1 MKIVF
6 RLLISATVLVLAC
19 GAMFVASGQTDS
31 FVTQITSSIRSS
43 FANDMSGNG
52 RFIVVE
58 SNGDIGTK
66 DPSLGL
72 NPDNSDLN
80 REIFLIDY
88 AQRRI
93 FQITNTKHRFRVV
106 TDPPT
111 SQANILVELSSN
123 RPVLSSQARVT
134 GSGRAFTIVF
144 SSNANS
150 LTPAGTNTSTP
161 GNFDGNN
168 LSNADRDALLADAN
182 QEIWIYEV
190 PEIPD
195 PEVDLSL
202 GAEIPFLNL
211 SNGTFTRVTNT
222 PASRT
227 PQGGTATV
235 SPQVADD
242 NRDVAVNDDGSLI
255 AFISSRNLVGMGN
268 ADENPEVFSARVTFG
283 PVTTTIAQVT
293 TTPAG
298 TIVNPLFN
306 ASPCLS
312 GTGARVAYSSNANIP
327 DTGMATGNNS
337 DGNVE
342 VYYADLNAGTGA
354 LVANKQVTRTTR
366 INVGDIV
373 NVLSTGRRLSRDGNL
388 LAFESTADLTGS
400 PQGANT
406 ATTTV
411 FLYNITA
418 ATFTK
423 VGPRGHEDTVAN
435 SLGGDVLRFPTFT
448 DYVGTTPNSLVF
460 ASRLNFKPD
469 GTIPTTAAD
478 GLNNDPD
485 RPTQVFAVTIPIG
498 TTAAFTRLSRIPS
511 AGIFL
516 ASLQPFSSNTRQ
528 RISFT
533 LAVTELGGGNND
545 GQPETFYL
553 LNRTTGIISEN
564 EMAEAYFTGAT
575 LRAVGVPSPTPTP
588 SPSASPV
595 TPLVVP
601 GLSPG
606 MLAVMRFNGR
616 LVFPTVTAVGDTRR
630 RPPLPTELSGITLS
644 MNSAAVGLKSV
655 SSRVITFVVPKG
667 LIPAA
672 TGTAYPVV
680 LNVRGRVLRG
690 SVTLFPA
697 QPDIFTSTNGP
708 GGRAQVV
715 NAFNGTPEPFN
726 VFTVRPQDPRAPTI
740 LRIFL
745 TGMEGVP
752 LTTGVIS
759 VRIGTTTLSG
769 TAIRVAPVETT
780 TPGRYQLDVQIPST
794 LDNAGDVPIVVI
806 VTLGANVFS
815 SRLEDTAPR
824 ITIN

>member
-1 MKIVF
+1 VKIVF
-6 RLLISATVLVLAC
+6 RLLISATVFVLAC
-19 GAMFVASGQTDS
+19 GALFVASGQTDS

-52 RFIVVE
+52 RFVVIE
-58 SNGDIGTK
+58 SNADIGTR
-66 DPSLGL
+66 DPAHGL
-72 NPDNSDLN
+72 NPDNTDGN

-93 FQITNTKHRFRVV
+93 FQITNTKSRLRVV

-111 SQANILVELSSN
+111 TQSNILVEISNN
-123 RPVLSSQARVT
+123 RPVISSQGRFT
-134 GSGRAFTIVF
+134 GAGRAFTIVF

-182 QEIWIYEV
+182 TEVWIYEV

-211 SNGTFTRVTNT
+211 GGGTFSRVTNT

-227 PQGGTATV
+227 PQGGTTTV
-235 SPQVADD
+235 FPVVADD
-242 NRDVAVNDDGSLI
+242 NRDLTVNDDGSLI
-255 AFISSRNLVGMGN
+255 AFISTRNLVAAGN
-268 ADENPEVFSARVTFG
+268 ADANPEVFSARATFE
-283 PVTTTIAQVT
+283 PLATTIAQVT
-293 TTPAG
+293 NTPAG

-306 ASPCLS
+306 ASPSLS
-312 GTGARVAYSSNANIP
+312 GTGARVAYASNANIP
-327 DTGMATGNNS
+327 DTGMATGNNA

-354 LVANKQVTRTTR
+354 TVGNKQVSRTTR
-366 INVGDIV
+366 AVVGELV
-373 NVLSTGRRLSRDGNL
+373 NVLSTGRRISRDGNL
-388 LAFESTADLTGS
+388 IAFESTADLSGS
-400 PQGANT
+400 PAGAN
-406 ATTTV
+406 ATTTAV
-411 FLYNITA
+411 FIYNVTA
-418 ATFTK
+418 TTFTK
-423 VGPRGHEDTVAN
+423 VGARGQDDAVAL

-448 DYVGTTPNSLVF
+448 DYTGLTPTSLVF
-460 ASRLNFKPD
+460 ASRLNLKAD
-469 GTIPTTAAD
+469 GTIPTTATE

-485 RPTQVFAVTIPIG
+485 RPTQIYAALITG
-498 TTAAFTRLSRIPS
+498 TPAAFTRISRFPS
-511 AGIFL
+511 SGIFL
-516 ASLQPFSSNTRQ
+516 ASLQPFSSNTRS

-533 LAVTELGGGNND
+533 LAGTELGGGNPD
-545 GQPETFYL
+545 GSPEAYYL
-553 LNRTTGIISEN
+553 LNRTTGLLSEN
-564 EMAEAYFTGAT
+564 EMAEAYFTGAS
-575 LRAVGVPSPTPTP
+575 LRPVGVASPTPTP

-595 TPLVVP
+595 TPGVVP

-616 LVFPTVTAVGDTRR
+616 QVFPAVTAVGDTRR
-630 RPPLPTELSGITLS
+630 TPSLPTELSGITLS
-644 MNSAAVGLKSV
+644 INSAAAGLQTV
-655 SSRVITFVVPKG
+655 SSRVITFQVPKG
-667 LIPAA
+667 LNSVLA
-672 TGTAYPVV
+672 GTTFPVV
-680 LNVRGRVLRG
+680 LNIRGRVLRG
-690 SVTLFPA
+690 SVVLVPA
-697 QPDIFTSTNGP
+697 QPDIFTTTNAE

-745 TGMEGVP
+745 TGVAGVP

-759 VRIGTTTLSG
+759 VRIGSTTLTG
-769 TAIRVAPVETT
+769 TAIRVAPVETQ

-794 LDNAGDVPIVVI
+794 LDNAGNVPIVVT
-806 VTLGANVFS
+806 VTLSGTVFS
-815 SRLEDTAPR
+815 SRAEDTAPR
-824 ITIN
+824 ISIN